1 MKDCLK
7 CKGCEHDEKDLKKH
21 AYNVLI
27 INDQTGIGR
36 VARVHAPSA
45 SFVPS
50 CLGVEYPERIAKIR
64 TEKNDGN
71 VRKV

>member
-7 CKGCEHDEKDLKKH
+7 CKGCEHDEKELIKH
-21 AYNVLI
+21 TYEVLI
-27 INDQTGIGR
+27 VNDQTGEGR
-36 VARVHAPSA
+36 VERVHAPSA